1 MVTPSGTAEVGRAPR
16 VHYGW
21 VIVGALAVTELVSWG
36 IIYYGFPVFLQAME
50 RDLQASPVAVTGA
63 FSLALAVS
71 AAVAIPVGR
80 WLDRRGPR
88 GLMTLGSCLAAALTF
103 AWSRTETVAGLYLVW
118 GGMGLAM
125 AMTLYDPAFA
135 AVVQWFTRHRDRALL
150 TVTLVAGLASTIF
163 MPFEAA
169 LLVRVGWR
177 TTIQIL
183 AVILAGV
190 TIPLHALALRAAAPT
205 LPLTIEPHA
214 APPTVDGVTLRAA
227 LRTSIFWAL
236 NVAFAA
242 SAFTSVTVTVHMIP
256 FLAQRGYGATYA
268 AAAVGWIGAM
278 QIPGRLLFVP
288 ISAWIGP
295 RAVTGSV
302 FLAQAAGMALLPFA
316 GHVPALIPAILL
328 LGAGNGMAT
337 LARPAA
343 VAELFGRRYYASVN
357 GAIGTGSNGAR
368 ALAPVGAAL
377 LGAWL
382 GSYATLFW
390 TVAAGLA
397 LTGVTVLVAE
407 MRTGSRPNGLT
418 ARPTG

>member
-1 MVTPSGTAEVGRAPR
+1 VVSSPDPAEAQRA
-16 VHYGW
+16 HYGR
-21 VIVGALAVTELVSWG
+21 VLVAALSVTELVSWG

-50 RDLQASPVAVTGA
+50 RDLRASPVAVAGA

-71 AAVAIPVGR
+71 AAAAIPVGR
-80 WLDRRGPR
+80 WLDRSGPR
-88 GLMTLGSCLAAALTF
+88 GLMTLGSCLAVALTF
-103 AWSRTETVAGLYLVW
+103 VWSRIESVHALYLVW

-150 TVTLVAGLASTIF
+150 TITLVAGLASTIF
-163 MPFEAA
+163 MPFEAV
-169 LLVRVGWR
+169 LLVRFGWR
-177 TTIQIL
+177 TAIEAL
-183 AVILAGV
+183 AVILAVV
-190 TIPLHALALRAAAPT
+190 TIPIHALALRPAAAP
-205 LPLTIEPHA
+205 PPHA
-214 APPTVDGVTLRAA
+214 MEPRAAPAPTLEGVTLRDAV
-227 LRTSIFWAL
+227 RTSTFWAL
-236 NVAFAA
+236 NVAFAT
-242 SAFTSVTVTVHMIP
+242 SAFASVTVTVHLIP
-256 FLAQRGYGATYA
+256 FLAQHGYAATFA

-288 ISAWIGP
+288 VSAWIGP

-302 FLAQAAGMALLPFA
+302 FVAQAVGMALLPFV
-316 GHVPALIPAILL
+316 GRLPTLIPAILL

-343 VAELFGRRYYASVN
+343 VADVFGRRYYASVS

-382 GSYATLFW
+382 GSYGTLFW
-390 TVAAGLA
+390 TIAAALVLA
-397 LTGVTVLVAE
+397 GIMVLATE
-407 MRTGSRPNGLT
+407 MRAHAGDGP
-418 ARPTG
+418 ARGRGTERR

>member
-1 MVTPSGTAEVGRAPR
+1 VVSSPGTAGIERAPR

-21 VIVGALAVTELVSWG
+21 VIVTALAVTELVSWG

-50 RDLQASPVAVTGA
+50 RDLRASPVAVTGA

-71 AAVAIPVGR
+71 AAAAIPVGR
-80 WLDRRGPR
+80 WLDHSGPR
-88 GLMTLGSCLAAALTF
+88 GLMTLGSCLAVALTF
-103 AWSRTETVAGLYLVW
+103 AWSRTGSVPVLYLVW

-169 LLVRVGWR
+169 LLVRFGWR
-177 TTIQIL
+177 TAVEIL
-183 AVILAGV
+183 AVILAV
-190 TIPLHALALRAAAPT
+190 ITIPIHALALRAAAPA
-205 LPLTIEPHA
+205 PPQTIEPHA
-214 APPTVDGVTLRAA
+214 PAPAPVEGVTLREA

-236 NVAFAA
+236 SVAFAA
-242 SAFTSVTVTVHMIP
+242 SAFASVTVTVHMIP
-256 FLAQRGYGATYA
+256 FLAQHGFAATYA

-278 QIPGRLLFVP
+278 QIPGRLVFVP
-288 ISAWIGP
+288 ISAWVGR

-302 FLAQAAGMALLPFA
+302 FLVQATGMALLPFV
-316 GHVPALIPAILL
+316 GHLPTLIPAILL

-343 VAELFGRRYYASVN
+343 VADVFGRRYYASVN
-357 GAIGTGSNGAR
+357 GAIGTSSNGAR

-390 TVAAGLA
+390 IVATALA
-397 LTGVTVLVAE
+397 LAGVTVLVAE
-407 MRTGSRPNGLT
+407 LR
-418 ARPTG
+418 ARLPVPPAP